1 VWVQG
6 GKREGLYR
14 KTFDEATDGVVTT
27 LLQSSSPSNLA
38 YIADWDGGR
47 LNHKVDGQGKN
58 KRSACFY
65 SFFFSFF
72 FVSSDTSPSSVANE
86 YLASRAM

>member
-1 VWVQG
+1 MNSVLVLVVVVAAAAAAVTAAADPPVWVQG

-27 LLQSSSPSNLA
+27 LLQSSNPSNLA

-47 LNHKVDGQGKN
+47 LNHKVTKEEQN
-58 KRSACFY
+58 K
-65 SFFFSFF
+65 
-72 FVSSDTSPSSVANE
+72 
-86 YLASRAM
+86 